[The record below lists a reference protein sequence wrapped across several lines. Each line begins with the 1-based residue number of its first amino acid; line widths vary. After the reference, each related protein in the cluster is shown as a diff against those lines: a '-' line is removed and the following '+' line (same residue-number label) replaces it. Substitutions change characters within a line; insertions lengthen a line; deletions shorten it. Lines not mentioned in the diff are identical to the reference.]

1 MFYEKPF
8 IEIRVYRISVQQ
20 EGKAQM
26 SEETNV
32 MKVDSEKIKEVLRHH
47 NELTQQLHYQII
59 DIQKKIEEV
68 KKQSIEVAAYPHI
81 DFSARGKGGVKKD
94 LADVYLKYQKMIR
107 NREKELTAEILILTA
122 DAEGIHRLYLCFRS
136 LTGEGYNIIYR
147 LYVKGD
153 LYRQVE
159 EEMGLNHRIFE
170 EKRKQAIEEIQR
182 LYESDLTNAQIVRM
196 RRNNITN
203 ERKKKEK
210 KDEYEQ
216 ITLSDIGL

>member
-1 MFYEKPF
+1 
-8 IEIRVYRISVQQ
+8 
-20 EGKAQM
+20 M

-47 NELTQQLHYQII
+47 KELTQQLHYQII

-94 LADVYLKYQKMIR
+94 LADVYLKYQKMVR
-107 NREKELTAEILILTA
+107 NREKELTAEILTA
-122 DAEGIHRLYLCFRS
+122 DAEGVHRLYLCFQS
-136 LTGEGYNIIYR
+136 LTGEGYNI
-147 LYVKGD
+147 YVKGD

-210 KDEYEQ
+210 Y
-216 ITLSDIGL
+216 

>member
-1 MFYEKPF
+1 M
-8 IEIRVYRISVQQ
+8 
-20 EGKAQM
+20 
-26 SEETNV
+26 
-32 MKVDSEKIKEVLRHH
+32 
-47 NELTQQLHYQII
+47 
-59 DIQKKIEEV
+59 
-68 KKQSIEVAAYPHI
+68 
-81 DFSARGKGGVKKD
+81 
-94 LADVYLKYQKMIR
+94 YLKYQKMVR

-122 DAEGIHRLYLCFRS
+122 DAEGVHRLYLCLQS

-210 KDEYEQ
+210 Y
-216 ITLSDIGL
+216 